1 MIASSKDSDRESLKD
16 FIPKTIDIGT
26 TNARLD
32 HTTINV
38 KSINIQTIIL
48 SIILVILITIT
59 FLAHL
64 KE

>member
-1 MIASSKDSDRESLKD
+1 MTASSGESLKD
-16 FIPKTIDIGT
+16 FIPKNIDVET

-48 SIILVILITIT
+48 SIILVILITIAFMT
-59 FLAHL
+59 HL
-64 KE
+64 RE

>member
-1 MIASSKDSDRESLKD
+1 MTASSGSLKSY
-16 FIPKTIDIGT
+16 IPETIDIGT

-48 SIILVILITIT
+48 SIILVIL
-59 FLAHL
+59 
-64 KE
+64 